1 MTIAVH
7 TIPQLSI
14 VIPVTVDSSHLEDT
28 LISVL
33 ENRPEHSE
41 IIVVLSK
48 PYSDPWNIRDEVRF
62 VQAPSDASH
71 VSCINVG
78 IAASESPLI
87 HVLSAGWRAT
97 PGWSDKPI
105 TRLASG
111 RVGAIA
117 PVVKS
122 KKEFISTG
130 IRFGAG
136 GRRQLHAV
144 KPMSPH
150 LEVGFWRA
158 DILEKVG
165 RGFTVACGD
174 EYADADMAV
183 SLNRMQCP
191 VEVEF
196 SSHVECIKSQKRSN
210 AFLSGL
216 HSERLF
222 WRSLAGGSLLSD
234 LPMHAYE
241 ILRHTLC
248 RAPLGS
254 IPAITGRLVGLLQF
268 GSYRQ
273 RHEQLKFFMS
283 MKERTDKDTIRFDRP
298 HDLLNPSKQTST
310 PISRDTSKLLR
321 RSA

>member
-1 MTIAVH
+1 MPVAVH
-7 TIPQLSI
+7 TSHRLSI
-14 VIPVTVDSSHLEDT
+14 VIPVTVDSLNLEDT
-28 LISVL
+28 LVSVL
-33 ENRPEHSE
+33 ENRPKHSE

-78 IAASESPLI
+78 IAASEAPFI

-97 PGWSDKPI
+97 PGWFEKPI
-105 TRLASG
+105 AQLASG
-111 RVGAIA
+111 RVGAVV
-117 PVVKS
+117 PVIKS
-122 KKEFISTG
+122 KRGLISTG
-130 IRFGAG
+130 IRFGTG
-136 GRRQLHAV
+136 GHRQLHAA

-158 DILEKVG
+158 DILEMVG
-165 RGFTVACGD
+165 RGFSVACGD
-174 EYADADMAV
+174 EYADADMAG
-183 SLNRMQCP
+183 SLSRMRCP
-191 VEVEF
+191 VAVDF
-196 SSHVECIKSQKRSN
+196 SSHVECVNAKKPSN

-216 HSERLF
+216 YSERLF
-222 WRSLAGGSLLSD
+222 WRSLAGGSLLSA

-241 ILRHTLC
+241 IIRHTLC

-254 IPAITGRLVGLLQF
+254 IPALTGRLVGLLQF

-273 RHEQLKFFMS
+273 RYEQLKLLME
-283 MKERTDKDTIRFDRP
+283 MTDHPNKNTIRFDGP
-298 HDLLNPSKQTST
+298 HDLLHPSKQTSS
-310 PISRDTSKLLR
+310 PISCDSPELLR